1 MSHNQKRVT
10 ARKHHWCM
18 SCDRPRGIKPGDVYY
33 QSTIFPGNDGNPYTK
48 PITFK
53 ECAGCSNRYGR
64 GHLLEPL
71 PEDQAS
77 RVYVKAM
84 QEGWA

>member
-10 ARKHHWCM
+10 ARKYHRCM
-18 SCDRPRGIKPGDVYY
+18 TCDRPRSISPGDVYY
-33 QSTIFPGNDGNPYTK
+33 QSTIFPDDDANPSGA

-53 ECAGCSNRYGR
+53 ECAECSNRYGR

-71 PEDQAS
+71 SYEQAS
-77 RVYVKAM
+77 RIYTKAL